1 MSGATVVSTENADLF
16 QLVQWNLVE
25 TVQNTIDRVV
35 GSTVQ
40 AQQHCLNMG
49 VILVL
54 QVAAQLL
61 LTSLHIKDERHESSV
76 ALYFASEKKTIGE
89 KRDLSLNDLHID
101 FVSEKRK
108 RGVV

>member
-1 MSGATVVSTENADLF
+1 
-16 QLVQWNLVE
+16 
-25 TVQNTIDRVV
+25 
-35 GSTVQ
+35 
-40 AQQHCLNMG
+40 MG

-76 ALYFASEKKTIGE
+76 PLYLPLEEETIGE

-101 FVSEKRK
+101 FVSEKRE
-108 RGVV
+108 GSIV